1 MVNLIIITH
10 GDFGAYIAEAA
21 ENIAG
26 PQNEGLKNISVSP
39 KMSLQAVN
47 DLVAKT
53 TKEYYTQDG
62 LIFLTDMPGG
72 TPMNVALPIA
82 AGLEKTA
89 VICGLNLS
97 MAVSAFANRKNL
109 PFEALVE
116 KIQNDAK
123 RAICEVRGLLKKTQ
137 N

>member
-1 MVNLIIITH
+1 MVNIIIITH
-10 GDFGAYIAEAA
+10 GDFGAYIMEAA

-26 PQNEGLKNISVSP
+26 PQNDGVKNISVSP
-39 KMSLQAVN
+39 KMSLQSVN
-47 DLVAKT
+47 ELVQKV
-53 TKEYYTQDG
+53 TKQYYVEDG

-82 AGLEKTA
+82 AEINKAA

-97 MAVSAFANRKNL
+97 MVVSAFTNRKNL
-109 PFEALVE
+109 TFEMLVE
-116 KIQNDAK
+116 KIQNDAR
-123 RAICEVRGLLKKTQ
+123 RAICEVKGLLKK

>member
-1 MVNLIIITH
+1 MVNIIIVTH

-26 PQNEGLKNISVSP
+26 QQNEGVKNISVSQ
-39 KMSLQAVN
+39 KMSLEDVTQKVEKA
-47 DLVAKT
+47 A
-53 TKEYYTQDG
+53 KEYYVQDG

-72 TPMNVALPIA
+72 TPMNVSLPIA
-82 AGLEKTA
+82 AKMENTA

-109 PFEALVE
+109 SFEELVE
-116 KIQNDAK
+116 KIQTDGK
-123 RAICEVRGLLKKTQ
+123 RAICEVKKLLNK